1 MINNLQEFIK
11 NLEISKTFVGMY
23 VYFYPQN
30 GKIIKI
36 SSKQDDTEGNHS
48 IFVNYEDVKDI
59 QEGVR
64 SLDDY
69 LVTYDPLK
77 NKLVVTNQLEQ
88 VKIPNVRDRLYKIPY
103 NNPNADIT
111 IAHRNGNW
119 TVSLIEEKRIAEEAV
134 QHHFNF
140 NLVMYF
146 SVTEKNDPNIL
157 HNICKVTYQSLM
169 QSKEVDISDQIDEN
183 VNPNNVS
190 IYTAKYFDS
199 YNFEVER

>member
-23 VYFYPQN
+23 VYFYPEN

-36 SSKQDDTEGNHS
+36 SSKQEDLEGNHS
-48 IFVNYEDVKDI
+48 IFVDYEDVREI
-59 QEGVR
+59 QEGIR

-69 LVTYDPLK
+69 LVTYSPLK

-111 IAHRNGNW
+111 IAYRRGIW
-119 TVSLIEEKRIAEEAV
+119 TVAFIEEKRLSEEAIK
-134 QHHFNF
+134 HNFNF
-140 NLVMYF
+140 NLVMHF

-157 HNICKVTYQSLM
+157 YNLCKVTYQSLM
-169 QSKEVDISDQIDEN
+169 SEKEVDITDQINEN
-183 VNPNNVS
+183 IDPNNVS
-190 IYTAKYFDS
+190 IYTAKYFNS